1 MPKRRS
7 DAQYAAAL
15 SAGLPPES
23 AKFDDD
29 NEWWDAQDD
38 WLVKDPTGVPE
49 QLSPRGEA
57 QRRKDWQRVT
67 KQHAA
72 LFEAATERAANRA
85 VAERAVAERAAAER
99 AAACAEA
106 ERAAAK
112 CTEAERAAEE
122 HAAASWAWDNE
133 WQCWYN
139 VEESEQQNHNEAR
152 QAAEASQLYD
162 RHVESEVHDWLE
174 DELQQL
180 VYELSPPSYC
190 EYEIDQLRHVVDNSR
205 VLLHLSQ
212 AALRQAPASS
222 SGAHLAFLEHECCK
236 AELTFAHAVRRLESA
251 TGE

>member
-57 QRRKDWQRVT
+57 QRRTDWQRVT

-72 LFEAATERAANRA
+72 LFEAAAERAAN
-85 VAERAVAERAAAER
+85 RAVAERAAAER

-112 CTEAERAAEE
+112 CAEAERAG
-122 HAAASWAWDNE
+122 WAWDNE

-139 VEESEQQNHNEAR
+139 VEESEQQNDNEAQR
-152 QAAEASQLYD
+152 
-162 RHVESEVHDWLE
+162 W
-174 DELQQL
+174 QQKRRSFTTGTWNL
-180 VYELSPPSYC
+180 RCMIGWKMNFSSLSMSCRRP
-190 EYEIDQLRHVVDNSR
+190 
-205 VLLHLSQ
+205 
-212 AALRQAPASS
+212 
-222 SGAHLAFLEHECCK
+222 
-236 AELTFAHAVRRLESA
+236 LTVIV
-251 TGE
+251 